1 MSKSDGK
8 DPPKDGRFRKGQSGN
23 PNGRPKKPRSPIADA
38 LTLKMA
44 EQKVTVR
51 DTDGSHELTGIEVAY
66 KARFKSVVGGSA
78 MAQRDYIRAF
88 EEADAARRAKIDEE
102 IEWAH
107 NYIRDARPIF
117 ERAAQR
123 GEPEPPELVH
133 PDDVI
138 IDPKL
143 GVRFRGPFVGD
154 LRAAL
159 DKVIAFRDALLLQSI
174 LDDRCALKADRADPE
189 RWPGTARLMMNIVE
203 MLLPVRFRKTEKQI
217 FQKAFEYRRTPKR
230 QLVKDVHAAWKAAG
244 LPVPRGATFPPF
256 RQGVRMTEQILEDLG
271 HPLPLLAEL
280 D

>member
-203 MLLPVRFRKTEKQI
+203 MLTRAVSQNREADLPKGFRVPADAQT
-217 FQKAFEYRRTPKR
+217 
-230 QLVKDVHAAWKAAG
+230 AAG
-244 LPVPRGATFPPF
+244 QRRPRCVESGRLTRPARRNVPTIPP
-256 RQGVRMTEQILEDLG
+256 RRPYD
-271 HPLPLLAEL
+271 
-280 D
+280 